1 MPTLSRGVPGWGGW
15 TRTLPEEPAGG
26 GVAEGHSARAG
37 FHLWSWCWENH
48 DHPLSQLK
56 DECPVSRR
64 RGGSEGGHSRGRRG
78 NFGKGW
84 PGWDQRVY
92 LSRHQKD
99 FKGHHLSL
107 KLSSVHSP
115 GHGFRGLG
123 GPLRGAR
130 EFLLPP
136 IRPSP
141 LPELARRLPHLF
153 HPLWPT
159 CVHADEMP
167 PPCCCSSS
175 GQRGGRS
182 GFGLLSSPIL
192 GPHWSAFPR
201 SLPDPASSCCAV
213 GKPHGAAQRT
223 RSSSSAPMSQ
233 SLHNHNHSWAS
244 VWDPF
249 PATTGDL
256 ALAPLGIS
264 SSPPPPPRSCLRS
277 LPFPAQ
283 YPARWPPPWAG
294 LFFQPWPGLCGLP
307 RVTPRGNREYRCGS
321 CNPGTPS
328 GPACSLCCRRRCRRR
343 RL

>member
-1 MPTLSRGVPGWGGW
+1 M
-15 TRTLPEEPAGG
+15 
-26 GVAEGHSARAG
+26 AEGHRARAG
-37 FHLWSWCWENH
+37 FHLWPWCWENH

-56 DECPVSRR
+56 DGCPVSTR
-64 RGGSEGGHSRGRRG
+64 RGGSEGGHGCGRRG
-78 NFGKGW
+78 NLGKGW
-84 PGWDQRVY
+84 PGWEQRVY

-107 KLSSVHSP
+107 KPSSVHSP
-115 GHGFRGLG
+115 GHGFTGLG
-123 GPLRGAR
+123 GPLRGAQ

-136 IRPSP
+136 HPSP
-141 LPELARRLPHLF
+141 LPELACRLPHLF
-153 HPLWPT
+153 RPLWPT

-175 GQRGGRS
+175 GQRGGS
-182 GFGLLSSPIL
+182 PGFGLLSSPIL

-201 SLPDPASSCCAV
+201 SLPDPAFSCCAV
-213 GKPHGAAQRT
+213 GKPRGAAQRT

-233 SLHNHNHSWAS
+233 SFHNHKL
-244 VWDPF
+244 
-249 PATTGDL
+249 GQCL
-256 ALAPLGIS
+256 GPLPGHHWRLGPGPTWYLFLS
-264 SSPPPPPRSCLRS
+264 TPRPCLRS

-294 LFFQPWPGLCGLP
+294 PSFQPRPGLCGLP

-328 GPACSLCCRRRCRRR
+328 GPACSLCCRRRCRHR